1 MAASRRAFLLGAAA
15 VSTGARL
22 GRGTLSGPRPVAPP
36 PGFDPWVEVDPAA
49 LAANVRVVARY
60 AGGRPILAV
69 AKNNAYGLGLAEVG
83 PVLDRAPEVSG
94 LAVVRVGEALALRDA
109 GVRKPI
115 LLMAR
120 CTEAE
125 AVDLVRRDVRLA
137 LFDDG
142 AAEFCALVARRA
154 RRQVRA
160 HLYLDTGMGR
170 MGRRVDRADDWALE
184 VVRAGVALEGAFT
197 ELTEDADFDRVQVE
211 RLQAFA
217 SRAAVRGVRVGPLH
231 AASSAAVAQQPET
244 HLDLV
249 RPGFALYG
257 GLVSRAMAERAE
269 LRPAFRLRARV
280 VRVERLEAGDGVSYH
295 RRWRADRPTW
305 VATLPIGYVDGYPA
319 EAVKGCEVLIG
330 ERLYPVVGTV
340 TASHTVVAL
349 GDEPAARV
357 GDVATLMGP
366 DHQAIHPDTVARR
379 SGTSE
384 YGAYFRLSPELPR
397 VTLPG

>member
-15 VSTGARL
+15 VPTAARL
-22 GRGTLSGPRPVAPP
+22 GRGTLSRPGPADPP

-69 AKNNAYGLGLAEVG
+69 AKNNAYGLGLAEAG

-94 LAVVRVGEALALRDA
+94 LAVVRAGEARALRDA

-120 CTEAE
+120 CTVDE
-125 AVDLVRRDVRLA
+125 AVELVRREVRLS
-137 LFDDG
+137 LFGDDAPG
-142 AAEFCALVARRA
+142 FCAEVGRRA

-170 MGRRVDRADDWALE
+170 MGRRVDRADDWVDE
-184 VVRAGVALEGAFT
+184 VARAGVVLEGAFT
-197 ELTEDADFDRVQVE
+197 ELTEDPDFDREQVE
-211 RLQAFA
+211 RLRAFA
-217 SRAAVRGVRVGPLH
+217 SRAAARGVRVGPLH
-231 AASSAAVAQQPET
+231 AASSAAVAHQPET

-257 GLVSRAMAERAE
+257 GLVSREMAERAE

-280 VRVERLEAGDGVSYH
+280 ARVERLEAGDGVSYH
-295 RRWRADRPTW
+295 RRWRAERPTW

-319 EAVKGCEVLIG
+319 EAVKGCEALIG
-330 ERLYPVVGTV
+330 GRLCPVVGTV
-340 TASHTVVAL
+340 TASHTVVVL
-349 GDEPAARV
+349 GDEPTARV

-366 DHQAIHPDTVARR
+366 DHPAIHPDTVARR

-384 YGAYFRLSPELPR
+384 YGAYFRLSPLLPR
-397 VTLPG
+397 LTLAG